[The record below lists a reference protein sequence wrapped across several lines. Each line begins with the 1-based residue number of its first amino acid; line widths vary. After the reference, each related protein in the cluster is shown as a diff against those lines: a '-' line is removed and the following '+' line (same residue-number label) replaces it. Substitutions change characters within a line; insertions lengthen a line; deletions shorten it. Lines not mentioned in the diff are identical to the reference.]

1 MKKIF
6 LLFVFIFGFIASA
19 QNIDFTDKKKF
30 KDYRIENDKFQNAT
44 FIYAKGYYNPPDF
57 NSYIVVSDG
66 AASLRLKTYYRGSG
80 WIFMQRV
87 IALINGEKFE
97 FLLDNPK
104 RNLGYPKVD
113 EESTTFVDENILK
126 FMRAAADPNSEVE
139 VRLQGEKYTDF
150 KLSKMT
156 KEKFAKILTLYDE
169 IKK

>member
-1 MKKIF
+1 MKNLTTLF
-6 LLFVFIFGFIASA
+6 LLIFGFTAFA
-19 QNIDFTDKKKF
+19 QNIEFSNKKKF

-44 FIYAKGYYNPPDF
+44 FIYAKGFYNPPDF

-66 AASLRLKTYYRGSG
+66 AASMRLKTYYRGSG
-80 WIFMQRV
+80 WIFMNRV
-87 IALINGEKFE
+87 IALVDGEKFE
-97 FLLDNPK
+97 FMVDNPQRK
-104 RNLGYPKVD
+104 LGYPKVD